1 MELNSVFLSLLV
13 SAIPVLLYF
22 VIHML
27 KRTQNDVARPVTP
40 PGSTG
45 WPIIGET
52 LEYLSTTKEG
62 IPEKFI
68 NDRRKKHNH
77 KLFKTSLLGQTMV
90 LLCDADGNKFIF
102 STENKIVTS
111 WWPSSVDKFFDTGNI
126 SKIEAA
132 TKMRKFVTPVL
143 RLDSLRKYVQI
154 VDEKT
159 RQHLQNNWVGN
170 EVVEVYPFAKD
181 LTFALACRLLLG
193 IENEEVIAEL
203 QEPFGDFSAG
213 LLSLPIDLPGTNF
226 RRAIKAAKKLRKEF
240 ESMIKQ
246 WKIDAMENSGL
257 GTEKCQGMLSQH
269 IMDIF
274 VTDEQGKS
282 VGETETA
289 TRILAL
295 ISASYDNVSTAMT
308 FVIKY
313 LAEMPDVYDAVLREQ
328 EEIARAK
335 KEGEALDWEDIQKM
349 RYSWNVASE
358 VLRLHPPA
366 NGAFRE
372 VIINFTYN
380 GFLIPKGW
388 KVHWNAFATHKSAE
402 YFPEPEKFD
411 PSRFEGNK
419 KIVPYSYVP
428 FGGGAHMCPGKE
440 YARIAI
446 LVLMHNVV
454 TKFRM
459 EKVFPHEKVIG
470 LPVLRP
476 AKGLPVRLY
485 PHQL

>member
-1 MELNSVFLSLLV
+1 MEFNSVLISLLI
-13 SAIPVLLYF
+13 SSIPFLLYF
-22 VIHML
+22 VIHKS
-27 KRTQNDVARPVTP
+27 KRRQNITESPTP

-52 LEYLSTTKEG
+52 LEYLATTKEG

-68 NDRRKKHNH
+68 NDRRKKHNR
-77 KLFKTSLLGQTMV
+77 KLFKTSLLGQPMV
-90 LLCDADGNKFIF
+90 LFGDADGNKFIF
-102 STENKIVTS
+102 SNENKIVTP
-111 WWPSSVDKFFDTGNI
+111 WWPSSVDKFFDTENV
-126 SKIEAA
+126 SKVESAM
-132 TKMRKFVTPVL
+132 KMRKFVTPVL
-143 RLDSLRKYVQI
+143 KPDSLRKYVEV

-159 RQHLQNNWVGN
+159 RRHMENKWTGN

-193 IENEEVIAEL
+193 IDDEGVISEL
-203 QEPFGDFSAG
+203 QKPFGDFSAG

-226 RRAIKAAKKLRKEF
+226 RRAIKAAKKLRKVF
-240 ESMIKQ
+240 ESMIRQ
-246 WKIDAMENSGL
+246 WKSDAVENS
-257 GTEKCQGMLSQH
+257 TNSTCRGMLSRH

-274 VTDEQGKS
+274 SDENGDS
-282 VGETETA
+282 VGESETA

-308 FVIKY
+308 FVLKY

-328 EEIARAK
+328 QEIAEGK
-335 KEGEALDWEDIQKM
+335 KPEEALNWQDIQKM
-349 RYSWNVASE
+349 KYSWNVASE

-372 VIINFTYN
+372 VIINFTYC

-411 PSRFEGNK
+411 PSRFDGNK
-419 KIVPYSYVP
+419 TIVPYSYVP

-440 YARIAI
+440 YARISI

-454 TKFRM
+454 TKFKM
-459 EKVFPHEKVIG
+459 EKVFPDEKVIG

-485 PHQL
+485 PNQL